1 MINQKTVK
9 SKGQV
14 GSWVFVC
21 LCLTFANSSH
31 SNKFK
36 VELSRNS
43 GGGAGTS
50 AVSARQL
57 KANRDC
63 VENVHRFFSISQKS
77 TVDNNVKTQL
87 I

>member
-36 VELSRNS
+36 AELSRNG

-57 KANRDC
+57 KANTDR
-63 VENVHRFFSISQKS
+63 VEKLS
-77 TVDNNVKTQL
+77 
-87 I
+87 